1 MGELYSPVGEA
12 SDGWGVRDHQD
23 RVTFLMQLA
32 EKIEHDLF
40 VHFVEIAGGLVR
52 QNQLGVIDQRARDRH
67 ALLLAAGKLQ
77 GEMF

>member
-1 MGELYSPVGEA
+1 MGEIDSPVGEA
-12 SDGWGVRDHQD
+12 SDRWGVRYHQD
-23 RVTFLMQLA
+23 RVAFLMQFA

-67 ALLLAAGKLQ
+67 ALLLAAGKLR

>member
-12 SDGWGVRDHQD
+12 SDRWGVRDHQD

-32 EKIEHDLF
+32 EKIEYDLF

-52 QNQLGVIDQRARDRH
+52 QNQLGVIDQCARDCH
-67 ALLLAAGKLQ
+67 ALLLAAGKLR